1 MLVEEGDEGVEGGRE
16 RDRRAILQQAHILE
30 TKKMLFSPPFFFFIS
45 CGHAENRTCVESIAM
60 IPNQAHLHPRGS
72 SAVAGVRV
80 KIVE

>member
-16 RDRRAILQQAHILE
+16 RDRKAILQQAHILE
-30 TKKMLFSPPFFFFIS
+30 TKKMLFFPLFFFHILWP
-45 CGHAENRTCVESIAM
+45 CRNRTCVESIAM